1 MMYACVYR
9 CHSVY
14 TEVSSVESVLSFHL
28 HVGSDNQMLSNLT
41 GPGRT
46 VINQFWKKAKKT
58 IQTRQREKSTENARV
73 QNT

>member
-1 MMYACVYR
+1 MHACTHV
-9 CHSVY
+9 HSVY

-58 IQTRQREKSTENARV
+58 KLDRGRRAQKTPECKIHDK
-73 QNT
+73 